1 MLNRLFVIM
10 TMMLAIVS
18 VHQYNTIDE
27 LRANLANAHE
37 QTLTE
42 ARAKTADSMQ
52 GTAVE
57 MERTMTWLDS
67 FYRAPEGLR
76 RTNGISGD
84 QNPDFAAISVWV
96 FDTYLRL
103 RLQGA
108 TETSARETVEAA
120 IRRTPEWQRA
130 HGQS

>member
-1 MLNRLFVIM
+1 MLDRLFVIM

-27 LRANLANAHE
+27 LRGNLANAHE

-67 FYRAPEGLR
+67 FYRAPEGLQR
-76 RTNGISGD
+76 ANGISGD

-108 TETSARETVEAA
+108 TETSARQTVEAA